1 MSLTQLARVFGLLA
15 LGCSAATPGA
25 RPHDMSAKNHES
37 AAKTHQQASEEHADD
52 YDPDAR
58 EARERCAVSPKSVQ
72 ATSNTD
78 ACWTSVR
85 NPTAVHARQAAEHRR
100 HAADH
105 RAASGALRG
114 AEARSCA
121 GLGASDRDIS
131 PFAHRE
137 DIAGVEPLK
146 EPVNNPKIQGT
157 RTVGAVVTFRAVQGM
172 TAEWLQ
178 RIVDCHIARNSALG
192 HVVPEMPY
200 CPLVPKGVSA
210 KVSSAGGGFR
220 LSIRAEDEAGAKDVL
235 ARAERLAP

>member
-1 MSLTQLARVFGLLA
+1 MSLTQLTRVFGVLA

-25 RPHDMSAKNHES
+25 RPHDMSAENHEA
-37 AAKTHQQASEEHADD
+37 AAKTHQQASEEHAAD
-52 YDPDAR
+52 YNPDAS
-58 EARERCAVSPKSVQ
+58 EARERCAVSPKTVR

-105 RAASGALRG
+105 RAASGALRD
-114 AEARSCA
+114 AEALSCA
-121 GLGASDRDIS
+121 GLGSGDRDIS
-131 PFAHRE
+131 PFARRD

-146 EPVNNPKIQGT
+146 EPNNNLKIPGT
-157 RTVGAVVTFRAVQGM
+157 RTVGAIVTFRAVQGM

-192 HVVPEMPY
+192 HAVPEMPY

-210 KVSSAGGGFR
+210 TVSSAGGGFR
-220 LSIRAEDEAGAKDVL
+220 ISIRAEDEAGAREVL
-235 ARAERLAP
+235 ARAERLTK